1 MIKAE
6 AKFWQIYII
15 EADDHKLY
23 TGITLD
29 IVRRWLEHSNISG
42 GKRRKGAK
50 FFRGREPKKL
60 LYLEQAENRSLAS
73 QKEYQ
78 IKKLSRADKLALI
91 DTSSNAL
98 CKIAQGNPKLIEL
111 LNE

>member
-1 MIKAE
+1 MVKAE
-6 AKFWQIYII
+6 RQFWQIYII
-15 EADDHKLY
+15 EADDQKLY

-29 IVRRWLEHSNISG
+29 IVRRWSEHSNISG
-42 GKRRKGAK
+42 DKSRKGAK

-60 LYLEQAENRSLAS
+60 LYLEQADNRSLAS

-78 IKKLSRADKLALI
+78 IKKLSRANKLALI

-98 CKIAQGNPKLIEL
+98 YQLAQENLKLIEL